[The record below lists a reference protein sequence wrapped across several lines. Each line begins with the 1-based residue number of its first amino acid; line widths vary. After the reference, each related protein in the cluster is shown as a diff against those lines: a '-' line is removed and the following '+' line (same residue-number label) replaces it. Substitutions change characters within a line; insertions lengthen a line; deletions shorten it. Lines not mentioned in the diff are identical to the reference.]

1 MLFNDKVARDPVF
14 TPSAVQINSHCIS
27 DRFLPFY
34 FSCVVGGCVS
44 SPPPNPRP
52 PIKGRWGLWGG
63 VRTPFFLPVE
73 VVYFSWCLL
82 GVGGS
87 LDGVGGCEAVGAPCR
102 RCVRVSVC
110 QSRRVWGVRLALAFG
125 VTSCCSRS
133 LWEPMGGFFPLVLPP
148 VHLPGVDPR

>member
-63 VRTPFFLPVE
+63 GEDAFL
-73 VVYFSWCLL
+73 FTC
-82 GVGGS
+82 
-87 LDGVGGCEAVGAPCR
+87 GGCVFLVVFA
-102 RCVRVSVC
+102 RC
-110 QSRRVWGVRLALAFG
+110 WGVAGWGGG
-125 VTSCCSRS
+125 V
-133 LWEPMGGFFPLVLPP
+133 
-148 VHLPGVDPR
+148 